1 MYVLYC
7 HPSTCSHLFTPRPHS
22 TVLRHLDCWGR
33 GGTGLISKVSP
44 SFHTAAPHKTFLATD
59 QTVLPA
65 TLWASFLLS
74 PCPHHCPTHCHLWQ
88 WRNLL
93 ISQRGSCSPS
103 NFAYTCNRYNNEGR
117 AHAHSWSVIFF
128 YFCGVTARGL
138 KRPRSRSWDPS
149 SFPPSKTGPGR
160 PLTQLGRP
168 RTRTAATAALSQPRK
183 DREEF
188 RKALVGLVM

>member
-1 MYVLYC
+1 ML
-7 HPSTCSHLFTPRPHS
+7 TAE
-22 TVLRHLDCWGR
+22 
-33 GGTGLISKVSP
+33 VS
-44 SFHTAAPHKTFLATD
+44 
-59 QTVLPA
+59 
-65 TLWASFLLS
+65 
-74 PCPHHCPTHCHLWQ
+74 
-88 WRNLL
+88 
-93 ISQRGSCSPS
+93 
-103 NFAYTCNRYNNEGR
+103 Y
-117 AHAHSWSVIFF
+117 IFF
-128 YFCGVTARGL
+128 CVCGVTARGL